1 MFQQFTYVDF
11 NFVQVAHTLLSMVDP
26 LNGQPFFSSQK
37 RLFVFAKM
45 LQSAVPQS
53 LSWVAPVSGVKPPNL
68 IASGNKEA
76 SGTARSFILCF
87 LHPLH
92 NGKLIA

>member
-26 LNGQPFFSSQK
+26 LNGQPFLSSQK

-76 SGTARSFILCF
+76 
-87 LHPLH
+87 
-92 NGKLIA
+92 N